1 MYHGG
6 LLSGG
11 GGGGVEGGCFQAFE
25 VAHLELSIGTPIAD
39 GTVVEKH
46 CSTACLPI
54 ASVMTAIM
62 YLGVQA
68 LAWNEAIQA
77 PGESSP

>member
-11 GGGGVEGGCFQAFE
+11 GGGGVEVGCFQVFE
-25 VAHLELSIGTPIAD
+25 VAHLELSIGTPIAN

-46 CSTACLPI
+46 WSKRSI
-54 ASVMTAIM
+54 
-62 YLGVQA
+62 YLTFDFLQETVG
-68 LAWNEAIQA
+68 
-77 PGESSP
+77 